1 MNIFK
6 CYFFILIELDNFSSV
21 MMCSDIKSYYRLTEI
36 RRGVVLTIIIRHLT
50 NVQINSELDLVLIRQ
65 RTEVKN
71 GIQIDGQYVY

>member
-1 MNIFK
+1 M
-6 CYFFILIELDNFSSV
+6 ELDDFSSV
-21 MMCSDIKSYYRLTEI
+21 MMCSDIKSYFRLTEI